1 MNLASPWLTEPD
13 ADYAL
18 PGSTGAQLGVSHLA
32 TWEEAN
38 IPPNVTLRALT
49 TNTAELLGVD
59 KDRGAIRPGL
69 AADLIATPGNPLDD
83 VADAGLGRV
92 SLTLHAGTTTQMHHF
107 TLARTTHREG

>member
-1 MNLASPWLTEPD
+1 MPITRFPA
-13 ADYAL
+13 AQ
-18 PGSTGAQLGVSHLA
+18 AQLGVSHLG

-49 TNTAELLGVD
+49 TNAAELLGVD

-83 VADAGLGRV
+83 VAEQRDLGV
-92 SLTLHAGTTTQMHHF
+92 
-107 TLARTTHREG
+107 